1 MKYVYTP
8 DDEESYKK
16 RYVES
21 MKMLKLIDECKYM
34 YNAIKLMNNDETS

>member
-1 MKYVYTP
+1 MKKVT
-8 DDEESYKK
+8 K

-34 YNAIKLMNNDETS
+34 YNAISS